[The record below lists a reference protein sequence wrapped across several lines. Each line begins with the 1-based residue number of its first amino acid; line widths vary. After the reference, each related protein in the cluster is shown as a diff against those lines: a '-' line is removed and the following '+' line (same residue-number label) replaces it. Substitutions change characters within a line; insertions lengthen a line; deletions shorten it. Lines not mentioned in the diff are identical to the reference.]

1 MNPRSMRPYFAV
13 FVLPTLLAFCV
24 AFLVPF
30 LLGVWLSFT
39 RFTTVTDATF
49 VGWENYIRAF
59 TADDGFLQA
68 LGFTAL
74 FTAVSI
80 VTVNV
85 LAFLLALL
93 LTRGLRGTNLF
104 RSVFFLPNLI
114 GGIVLGYI
122 WNLLING
129 ILGLWGVDIT
139 YAASYGFWGLVA
151 LTNWQLIGYMMVIY
165 IAGLQNVPGELLEA
179 AAIDGAG
186 SFTTLWRVKL
196 PMVMPSVTICT
207 FLTLTNAF
215 KMFDQNLALT
225 AGAPEGETR
234 MLALDIYQTFYGRSG
249 WQGVG
254 QAKAVLFFLLVAVL
268 AFLQLRLTRSREV
281 ES

>member
-1 MNPRSMRPYFAV
+1 MNQPMRRYFPL
-13 FVLPTLLAFCV
+13 FVLPTLLAFCLAFV
-24 AFLVPF
+24 APF
-30 LLGVWLSFT
+30 VLGVGLSFT
-39 RFTTVTDATF
+39 RFTTVTDARF
-49 VGWENYIRAF
+49 VGLDNYIRAF
-59 TADDGFLQA
+59 TDDGEFLHA

-74 FTAVSI
+74 FAAVAI

-85 LAFLLALL
+85 LAFSLALL
-93 LTRGLRGTNLF
+93 LTRGMRGTNLF

-129 ILGLWGVDIT
+129 VLGLWVVDIT
-139 YAASYGFWGLVA
+139 FSAAYGFWGLVL

-165 IAGLQNVPGELLEA
+165 IAGLQNVPRDLLEA
-179 AAIDGAG
+179 AAIDGA
-186 SFTTLWRVKL
+186 SSRQALFRVKL
-196 PMVMPSVTICT
+196 PLVMPSVTICT

-225 AGAPEGETR
+225 AGAPERRTQ
-234 MLALDIYQTFYGRSG
+234 MLALNIYQTFYGRTG

-254 QAKAVLFFLLVAVL
+254 QAKAVLFFLLVGVL
-268 AFLQLRLTRSREV
+268 AFLQLWLTRRREV
-281 ES
+281 QV

>member
-13 FVLPTLLAFCV
+13 FVLPTLLAFTV
-24 AFLVPF
+24 AFLAPF
-30 LLGVWLSFT
+30 VLGVGLSFT

-49 VGWENYIRAF
+49 VGLENYIRAF
-59 TADDGFLQA
+59 TADDGFLRA

-74 FTAVSI
+74 FTAVAV
-80 VTVNV
+80 VTVNAF
-85 LAFLLALL
+85 AFLLALL

-129 ILGLWGVDIT
+129 LLGLWGMDIT

-186 SFTTLWRVKL
+186 PLTTLWRVKL

-254 QAKAVLFFLLVAVL
+254 QAKAVLFFLLVAAL
-268 AFLQLRLTRSREV
+268 AFIQLRLTRSREV